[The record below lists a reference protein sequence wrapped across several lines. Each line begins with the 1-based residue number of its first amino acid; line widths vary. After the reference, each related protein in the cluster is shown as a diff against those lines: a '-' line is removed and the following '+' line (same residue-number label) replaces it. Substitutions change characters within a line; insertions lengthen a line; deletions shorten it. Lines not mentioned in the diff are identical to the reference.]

1 MSVLWLQT
9 SDESW
14 EETRS
19 MITKIKQY
27 HISNLHRYT
36 NIMCR
41 HPRAI
46 IWFRSKGR
54 KTGSDSQEIFEGGT
68 LNVASRSGNRRLSS
82 IFARGCC
89 SAGCLTPAIKSLS
102 EDFLCVSQALQDI
115 NPIPSF
121 LLSHNYGVFLSWD
134 SKKNSL
140 QTSLHSLL
148 SNTYHPWCQPHA
160 APTV

>member
-1 MSVLWLQT
+1 
-9 SDESW
+9 
-14 EETRS
+14 

-54 KTGSDSQEIFEGGT
+54 DTGSDSQEIFEGGT

-82 IFARGCC
+82 IFERGCC

-102 EDFLCVSQALQDI
+102 RIFYVYLKHCKILPNSFIPTISQY
-115 NPIPSF
+115 
-121 LLSHNYGVFLSWD
+121 YGVFLSWV
-134 SKKNSL
+134 SKKNSS
-140 QTSLHSLL
+140 QTTLHNLL

-160 APTV
+160 APTE

>member
-1 MSVLWLQT
+1 MKVEKKQDRCSL
-9 SDESW
+9 
-14 EETRS
+14 RS
-19 MITKIKQY
+19 NKN

-54 KTGSDSQEIFEGGT
+54 NTGSDSQEIFEGGT

-102 EDFLCVSQALQDI
+102 RIFYLYLKQCKILTQ
-115 NPIPSF
+115 F
-121 LLSHNYGVFLSWD
+121 
-134 SKKNSL
+134 
-140 QTSLHSLL
+140 LHSYYLTIMEFFSL
-148 SNTYHPWCQPHA
+148 EIAKRTPPRLVS
-160 APTV
+160 TVC